1 MCDIS
6 VIIPCYNVEKYL
18 ERCLQSVF
26 NQTLPIDKFEVIC
39 VDDGSTDDTL
49 NILKKWQLSYP
60 DNMKIISGENRRIGT
75 ARNIGLQQSG
85 SDWIAFL
92 DSDDWVEKDYL
103 EKLYNTGVS
112 GNYEI
117 VKCGSLRDKSDDM
130 REYSEEER
138 MADSE
143 KTEYIIDSVEKQKKL
158 FHGQYLKLYAWGKLI
173 KREFLVDNNITFI
186 NDCAYEDIGWG
197 NLIHLYVTR
206 AIDIGERLHHY
217 YVNPGSIVL
226 KKDEA
231 YHVDHIT
238 ASENM
243 WNDWKNR
250 GLFDLYRDEL
260 EYEYIYN
267 GYLAFVKILALR
279 FSSPQYSLFKLIQ
292 TLVAEKN
299 IDINANKYLCCG
311 EIPPLHKEIINASGY
326 QLTRKNYIEFIELIN
341 KVGL

>member
-158 FHGQYLKLYAWGKLI
+158 FHG
-173 KREFLVDNNITFI
+173 
-186 NDCAYEDIGWG
+186 
-197 NLIHLYVTR
+197 
-206 AIDIGERLHHY
+206 
-217 YVNPGSIVL
+217 
-226 KKDEA
+226 
-231 YHVDHIT
+231 
-238 ASENM
+238 
-243 WNDWKNR
+243 
-250 GLFDLYRDEL
+250 
-260 EYEYIYN
+260 
-267 GYLAFVKILALR
+267 
-279 FSSPQYSLFKLIQ
+279 SPFHFHQ
-292 TLVAEKN
+292 
-299 IDINANKYLCCG
+299 
-311 EIPPLHKEIINASGY
+311 
-326 QLTRKNYIEFIELIN
+326 
-341 KVGL
+341 